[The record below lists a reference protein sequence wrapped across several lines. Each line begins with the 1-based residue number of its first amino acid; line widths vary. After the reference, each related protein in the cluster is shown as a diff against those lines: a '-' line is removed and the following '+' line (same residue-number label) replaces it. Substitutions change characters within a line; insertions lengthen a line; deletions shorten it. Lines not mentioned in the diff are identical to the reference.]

1 MSENHLTPAARTA
14 SVADAIKR
22 LDKQYGPNTVM
33 RLGDDAR
40 VPISGISTGSLG
52 LDRATG
58 CGGYPRGRIVEIF
71 GAEASGKT
79 TLSLHA
85 IASCQASGGVAAF
98 VDAEHAFD
106 AIYAGKLGVDLDN
119 LLVAQPDHGEQALDI
134 VEKLVESGGVDLV
147 VVDSVAALTPR
158 VELEGDMGDQQ
169 VGLQARLMSKGMRKL
184 AGVVNRTGA
193 CIIFIN
199 QLRQKIGVMFGPTT
213 TTTGGNALKYYC
225 SLRLEVKR
233 IGSLKNGE
241 EVIGNRTRVKT
252 VKNKLAPPFRIV
264 DFDLRFGEGIS
275 VEAELMDLAEEDGII
290 TRSGA
295 WYRYGS
301 ERIGQGR
308 ENARAWLLENKAA
321 RDSIR
326 AHLMA
331 KDGPAAPAPSL
342 EPTSD
347 VVAEA

>member
-1 MSENHLTPAARTA
+1 MGWEDIVGRQEGIVNFDRRLIEAIGQT
-14 SVADAIKR
+14 SVA
-22 LDKQYGPNTVM
+22 V
-33 RLGDDAR
+33 
-40 VPISGISTGSLG
+40 
-52 LDRATG
+52 
-58 CGGYPRGRIVEIF
+58 
-71 GAEASGKT
+71 
-79 TLSLHA
+79 
-85 IASCQASGGVAAF
+85 
-98 VDAEHAFD
+98 
-106 AIYAGKLGVDLDN
+106 
-119 LLVAQPDHGEQALDI
+119 
-134 VEKLVESGGVDLV
+134 
-147 VVDSVAALTPR
+147 
-158 VELEGDMGDQQ
+158 
-169 VGLQARLMSKGMRKL
+169 
-184 AGVVNRTGA
+184 
-193 CIIFIN
+193 
-199 QLRQKIGVMFGPTT
+199 IG
-213 TTTGGNALKYYC
+213 TGGNGAVLDHL
-225 SLRLEVKR
+225 LRVGYR
-233 IGSLKNGE
+233 
-241 EVIGNRTRVKT
+241 R
-252 VKNKLAPPFRIV
+252 FRIV